1 MSKIIHECCEKVGSA
16 YQLKISSTS
25 RIPLLNG
32 GMPVEQFNEG
42 WTPSF
47 LYGGFDPV
55 FVLQLKHDNGTVA
68 DWFLDQ
74 EFNRISGS
82 FDLLPEALK
91 SIILVQSGPL
101 VELLLGSVIGTIA
114 TDPPAEAI
122 EFTCLSPQSRIQIFT
137 ACASQ
142 VMPVPRQVLLSTL
155 PDTIPFLAA
164 GNRKLS
170 YMSRKHITSAF
181 STSFQDRII
190 ESTRDGLLKFPSPV
204 SGTDVAVQNFLC
216 FDDFRYMY
224 RLVEPDTGLS
234 YFVVATDHIF
244 YTVALYFPT
253 LGLIIFPDERS
264 QKSIF
269 PAHFGSFHAGLVNHI
284 AYLSPWLCKL
294 TGRTV
299 SRIGAV
305 FRGHP
310 NAHIG
315 HQLYNEMG
323 GAQRLIETAPGPLL
337 PDWFVFGD
345 GVELWGPLDQVFPQL
360 EGKIVRNIP
369 ILHSVVKYAYSNDI
383 CLVRVTDAYVSAA
396 LRENI
401 LRVARQTEP
410 YLQAKLQITNITQS
424 RAPIILIGLRVE
436 NRTLSDL
443 GDFCMKMV
451 GRIAAVYP
459 GAVLVVDG
467 KNSSESG
474 ALILSNSEPS
484 AQKSP
489 FLVEKEIAAIIAKA
503 CVQHGLV
510 AIDNIGESL
519 QKSLAWT
526 EHAACFISIWGASLA
541 KYRWICNKK
550 GFTITGHWNVTNR
563 SDLHIYD
570 DTSYMDSPSEL
581 TFVSKDMVR
590 DDQTATPLVNA
601 RPGDLS
607 TINFTVDEEPFFQAL
622 MVYLRGE
629 IG

>member
-1 MSKIIHECCEKVGSA
+1 MSKIILDCCEKIDAA
-16 YQLKISSTS
+16 YQLRISSTS
-25 RIPLLNG
+25 QAPLLDG
-32 GMPVEQFNEG
+32 GKPVEHFNEG
-42 WTPSF
+42 WTPTF
-47 LYGGFDPV
+47 LYIGFEPV

-68 DWFLDQ
+68 DWFLDHN
-74 EFNRISGS
+74 FNRVSGS

-91 SIILVQSGPL
+91 SIILLRSYPL
-101 VELLLGSVIGTIA
+101 VELLLGPVLGTILA
-114 TDPPAEAI
+114 DPPADAI
-122 EFTCLSPQSRIQIFT
+122 ELTCLSPQSRIEIFA
-137 ACASQ
+137 ACADK
-142 VMPVPRQVLLSTL
+142 VMPIPRQVQLSML
-155 PDTIPFLAA
+155 PDAIPFLVP
-164 GNRKLS
+164 GSRSLS
-170 YMSRKHITSAF
+170 YMSRKHIASAF
-181 STSFQDRII
+181 STSFQSRIV
-190 ESTRDGLLKFPSPV
+190 ESTQDGYLKFPSPV
-204 SGTDVAVQNFLC
+204 SGANVAVQSFLC

-234 YFVVATDHIF
+234 FFVVATDHIF
-244 YTVALYFPT
+244 YTAALYFPT

-269 PAHFGSFHAGLVNHI
+269 PTHFGNFHSNLVNHI

-294 TGRTV
+294 AGGSV
-299 SRIGAV
+299 NRIGAV

-323 GAQRLIETAPGPLL
+323 GAQRLIETAPGLHL

-345 GVELWGPLDQVFPQL
+345 GVELWGPLDRVFPQL
-360 EGKIVRNIP
+360 EGKVIRTIP
-369 ILHSVVKYAYSNDI
+369 ILHSIVKYAYSHNI
-383 CLVRVTDAYVSAA
+383 CLVRVTDAFVSAT

-410 YLQAKLQITNITQS
+410 YLRTVAQISHLTLS
-424 RAPIILIGLRVE
+424 RTPIIVIGLRVE
-436 NRTLSDL
+436 NRTLSNL
-443 GDFCMKMV
+443 GDFCTKLI
-451 GRIAAVYP
+451 GRIAAIYP
-459 GAVLVVDG
+459 NAVLVVDG
-467 KNSSESG
+467 KNASETG
-474 ALILSNSEPS
+474 ELILSNSEPS

-489 FLVEKEIAAIIAKA
+489 FIVEKEIAAVIAEA
-503 CVQHGLV
+503 CTRYGLI

-581 TFVSKDMVR
+581 TFVSKDMVF
-590 DDQTATPLVNA
+590 DDQTTTPLVNA
-601 RPGDLS
+601 RPGDVS
-607 TINFTVDEEPFFQAL
+607 TINFTIDEDPFFQAL
-622 MVYLRGE
+622 TSYLKRE